1 MGVIENMKEV
11 ADLVKQ
17 IGDIELNRK
26 IVNLEKEIHELTR
39 DKMRLETKLHEAE
52 ELLRK
57 KQALKFKE
65 PFYFEEG
72 DEVPYCPAC
81 WSANDIAV
89 HLHFVFDRTD
99 ATRWDCPHCKHVYM
113 VEKDRSVRQ
122 RRTQIEPNEGGGP
135 NSWMR

>member
-26 IVNLEKEIHELTR
+26 IMSLEKEIHELTR

-57 KQALKFKE
+57 KKALIFKE
-65 PFYFEEG
+65 PFFYDEG
-72 DEVPYCPAC
+72 DAVPHCPAC
-81 WSANDIAV
+81 WSANNIAV
-89 HLHFVFDRTD
+89 HLHFVFERDD
-99 ATRWDCPHCKHVYM
+99 ATRWDCPHCKQHYM
-113 VEKDRSVRQ
+113 VRKDRSTKRHRLQV
-122 RRTQIEPNEGGGP
+122 EPYDGGS